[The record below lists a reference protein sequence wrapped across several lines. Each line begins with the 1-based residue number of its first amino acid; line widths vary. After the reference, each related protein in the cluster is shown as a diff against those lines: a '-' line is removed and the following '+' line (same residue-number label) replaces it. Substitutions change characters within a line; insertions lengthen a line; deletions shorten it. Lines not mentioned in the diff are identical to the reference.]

1 MHSPRGGGRSIL
13 IEMLT
18 APTKDTYMTSW
29 TSTPLR
35 GLGRADLD
43 KTRSRFVLARAQA
56 GAHGSAADNRR
67 IREMSRWTPFWRDR

>member
-1 MHSPRGGGRSIL
+1 
-13 IEMLT
+13 
-18 APTKDTYMTSW
+18 MTSW
-29 TSTPLR
+29 TSTPLH

-67 IREMSRWTPFWRDR
+67 IREMSGWMPFRRDR